1 MTKTHKLKK
10 SVSLALAFT
19 MLLSL
24 FCIMSKT
31 NVGAVTDKVSM
42 YSSDV
47 TFVKYG
53 MVTRNIY
60 IKTTDNASS
69 QQVYVHYNYMS
80 GEEWRDKQAE
90 YFTTLSDGSKIFK
103 ASITSFKD
111 EYAIKYISDGN
122 EYWDNNNGNNY
133 HNEVIGSAPITV
145 RRDYSQ
151 STSFDS
157 QYTVNVVLQ
166 NFGYEKDVKVRYTED
181 NWATHQDVAM
191 HYVSTNDDGTE
202 LWTVTLNVNDSSLE
216 NFEFC
221 AYYYNSSNNQTYWA
235 NNFGQNYDS
244 SYHVYQ

>member
-53 MVTRNIY
+53 MV
-60 IKTTDNASS
+60 
-69 QQVYVHYNYMS
+69 
-80 GEEWRDKQAE
+80 
-90 YFTTLSDGSKIFK
+90 SDGSKIFK

-133 HNEVIGSAPITV
+133 HSEDIGSAPITV
-145 RRDYSQ
+145 RRIYTS
-151 STSFDS
+151 STGLGSE
-157 QYTVNVVLQ
+157 YTVNVVLK
-166 NFGYEKDVKVRYTED
+166 NYSYEKDVKVRYTED
-181 NWATHQDVAM
+181 NWATQHDVAM

-202 LWTVTLNVNDSSLE
+202 VWATTLNLSNTSGRI
-216 NFEFC
+216 FEYC
-221 AYYYNSSNNQTYWA
+221 AYYYNKSNNQTYWA

-244 SYHVYQ
+244 SYRIYQ

>member
-31 NVGAVTDKVSM
+31 NVGAVTDRVSM

-53 MVTRNIY
+53 KVTRNIY
-60 IKTTDNASS
+60 IQTTDNASS

-80 GEEWRDKQAE
+80 GEEWRDAQAE

-103 ASITSFKD
+103 ASISSFND

-133 HNEVIGSAPITV
+133 HDEKIGSAPITID
-145 RRDYSQ
+145 RY
-151 STSFDS
+151 
-157 QYTVNVVLQ
+157 
-166 NFGYEKDVKVRYTED
+166 GY
-181 NWATHQDVAM
+181 
-191 HYVSTNDDGTE
+191 
-202 LWTVTLNVNDSSLE
+202 
-216 NFEFC
+216 
-221 AYYYNSSNNQTYWA
+221 QT
-235 NNFGQNYDS
+235 GS
-244 SYHVYQ
+244 

>member
-1 MTKTHKLKK
+1 MTKTNVFKK

-31 NVGAVTDKVSM
+31 NVGAVTDRVSM

-53 MVTRNIY
+53 KVTRNIY
-60 IKTTDNASS
+60 IQTTDNASS

-80 GEEWRDKQAE
+80 GEEWRDAQAE

-103 ASITSFKD
+103 ASISSFND

-133 HNEVIGSAPITV
+133 HDEKIGSAPITID
-145 RRDYSQ
+145 RYGYQ
-151 STSFDS
+151 TGS
-157 QYTVNVVLQ
+157 QYVVNVVLK
-166 NFGYEKDVKVRYTED
+166 NYSYEKDVKVRYTED
-181 NWATHQDVAM
+181 NWATQHDVAM

-202 LWTVTLNVNDSSLE
+202 VWATTLNLSNTSGRI
-216 NFEFC
+216 FEYC
-221 AYYYNSSNNQTYWA
+221 AYYYNKSNNQTYWA

-244 SYHVYQ
+244 SYCIHH

>member
-24 FCIMSKT
+24 FYIMSKT
-31 NVGAVTDKVSM
+31 NVGAVTDRVSM

-53 MVTRNIY
+53 KVTRNIY
-60 IKTTDNASS
+60 IQTTDNASS

-80 GEEWRDKQAE
+80 GEEWRDAQAE

-103 ASITSFKD
+103 ASISSFND

-133 HNEVIGSAPITV
+133 HDEKIGSAPITID
-145 RRDYSQ
+145 RYGYQ
-151 STSFDS
+151 TGS
-157 QYTVNVVLQ
+157 QYVVNVVLK
-166 NFGYEKDVKVRYTED
+166 NYSYEKDVKVRYTED
-181 NWATHQDVAM
+181 NWATQHDVAM

-202 LWTVTLNVNDSSLE
+202 LWAATLNLSNTSGRI
-216 NFEFC
+216 FEYC
-221 AYYYNSSNNQTYWA
+221 AYYYNKSNNQTYWA

-244 SYHVYQ
+244 SYCIHH

>member
-31 NVGAVTDKVSM
+31 NVGAVTDRVSM

-53 MVTRNIY
+53 KVTRNIY
-60 IKTTDNASS
+60 IQTTDNASS

-80 GEEWRDKQAE
+80 GEEWRDAQAE

-103 ASITSFKD
+103 ASISSFND

-133 HNEVIGSAPITV
+133 HDEKIGSAPITID
-145 RRDYSQ
+145 RYGYQ
-151 STSFDS
+151 TGS
-157 QYTVNVVLQ
+157 QYVVNVVLK
-166 NFGYEKDVKVRYTED
+166 NYSYEKDVKVRYTED
-181 NWATHQDVAM
+181 NWATQHDVAM

-202 LWTVTLNVNDSSLE
+202 LWAATLNLSNTSGRI
-216 NFEFC
+216 FEYC
-221 AYYYNSSNNQTYWA
+221 AYYYNKS
-235 NNFGQNYDS
+235 
-244 SYHVYQ
+244 

>member
-31 NVGAVTDKVSM
+31 NVGAVTDRVSM

-53 MVTRNIY
+53 KVTRNIY
-60 IKTTDNASS
+60 IQTTDNASS

-80 GEEWRDKQAE
+80 GEEWRDAQAE

-103 ASITSFKD
+103 ASISSFND

-133 HNEVIGSAPITV
+133 HDEKIGSAPITID
-145 RRDYSQ
+145 RYGYQ
-151 STSFDS
+151 TGS
-157 QYTVNVVLQ
+157 QYVVNVVLK
-166 NFGYEKDVKVRYTED
+166 NYSYEKDVKVRYTED
-181 NWATHQDVAM
+181 NWATQHDVAM

-202 LWTVTLNVNDSSLE
+202 LWAATLNLSNTSGRI
-216 NFEFC
+216 FEYC
-221 AYYYNSSNNQTYWA
+221 AYYYNKSNNQT
-235 NNFGQNYDS
+235 
-244 SYHVYQ
+244 

>member
-1 MTKTHKLKK
+1 MTKTHIFKK

-53 MVTRNIY
+53 MITRNIY

-133 HNEVIGSAPITV
+133 HSEDIGSAPITV
-145 RRDYSQ
+145 RRIYTL
-151 STSFDS
+151 STGLGSE
-157 QYTVNVVLQ
+157 YTVNVVLK
-166 NFGYEKDVKVRYTED
+166 NYSYEKDVKVRYTED
-181 NWATHQDVAM
+181 NWATKHDVAM

-202 LWTVTLNVNDSSLE
+202 VWSVTLNLSNSSLE
-216 NFEFC
+216 NLEFC

-244 SYHVYQ
+244 SYCIYH

>member
-69 QQVYVHYNYMS
+69 QQVYVHYNYM
-80 GEEWRDKQAE
+80 R
-90 YFTTLSDGSKIFK
+90 
-103 ASITSFKD
+103 
-111 EYAIKYISDGN
+111 
-122 EYWDNNNGNNY
+122 
-133 HNEVIGSAPITV
+133 
-145 RRDYSQ
+145 
-151 STSFDS
+151 
-157 QYTVNVVLQ
+157 VL
-166 NFGYEKDVKVRYTED
+166 G
-181 NWATHQDVAM
+181 
-191 HYVSTNDDGTE
+191 
-202 LWTVTLNVNDSSLE
+202 
-216 NFEFC
+216 
-221 AYYYNSSNNQTYWA
+221 
-235 NNFGQNYDS
+235 
-244 SYHVYQ
+244 

>member
-1 MTKTHKLKK
+1 MMTKTHKLKK

-31 NVGAVTDKVSM
+31 NVGAVTDRVSM

-53 MVTRNIY
+53 KVTRNIY
-60 IKTTDNASS
+60 IQTTDNASS

-80 GEEWRDKQAE
+80 GEEWRDAQAE

-103 ASITSFKD
+103 ASISSFND

-133 HNEVIGSAPITV
+133 HDEKIGSAPITID
-145 RRDYSQ
+145 RYGYQ
-151 STSFDS
+151 TGS
-157 QYTVNVVLQ
+157 QYVVNVVLK
-166 NFGYEKDVKVRYTED
+166 NYSYEKDVKVRYTED
-181 NWATHQDVAM
+181 NWATQHDVAM

-202 LWTVTLNVNDSSLE
+202 LWAATLNLSNTSGRI
-216 NFEFC
+216 FEYC
-221 AYYYNSSNNQTYWA
+221 AYYYNKSNNQTYWA

-244 SYHVYQ
+244 SYRIYQ